1 MSTILKALRRLE
13 EERTAK
19 AERAL
24 RDQVVGTSPP
34 APRNRRRLLLR
45 TLGAGAGVAILGFAL
60 YSWRARPSARP
71 ASGPVPAAWPHPA
84 ASPQAALQANPLAS
98 MPRPALGAP
107 APQGAPPPPTVVPGG
122 ETGVQG
128 ASPASRPSPA
138 EVRAA
143 AAALAPAPDV
153 AVVQRPPPAPNP
165 PLGSSEAPRAAAAN
179 PMGAAPGAAP
189 PPQRIAPPPSPPE
202 PAADAE
208 DAVSSS
214 VPMRLRDVDPSLH
227 SPYGIRQETPRT
239 HAASAKASR
248 PHAAGAAAPEIVV
261 TRTVWHPSPER
272 RVAMVRAAGDSQ
284 EREVH
289 EGESVGALQVLQIEP
304 SDVVFLRDGVEI
316 RQRVGAAQ

>member
-24 RDQVVGTSPP
+24 RDQVVGPP
-34 APRNRRRLLLR
+34 PAAPRNRRRLLR
-45 TLGAGAGVAILGFAL
+45 ILGACAGVALLGFGL
-60 YSWRARPSARP
+60 YSWRARSTVRP
-71 ASGPVPAAWPHPA
+71 ISIPVPAAWPHPVG
-84 ASPQAALQANPLAS
+84 SPQTARQANPVVS
-98 MPRPALGAP
+98 KPQPALGAP
-107 APQGAPPPPTVVPGG
+107 APQGASPPTVVPGG

-128 ASPASRPSPA
+128 AGPAPGPSPA
-138 EVRAA
+138 ELRAA

-179 PMGAAPGAAP
+179 PTDAAPGAAP

-208 DAVSSS
+208 DAVPSS
-214 VPMRLRDVDPSLH
+214 VPIRLRDVDPSLH
-227 SPYGIRQETPRT
+227 SPYGIRQESPRA

-248 PHAAGAAAPEIVV
+248 PHAAGAAAPEVVV